1 MDAEKQEECLAPPVD
16 VLGVISQQP
25 GPEEVVQIRVSC
37 TVAKTGKFSEMRQI
51 NSCLLLTFSDK

>member
-1 MDAEKQEECLAPPVD
+1 MDAEKQEECQTPPVD

-37 TVAKTGKFSEMRQI
+37 TVAKTGEFSEMRQI
-51 NSCLLLTFSDK
+51 NNWLFLTILR